1 MHFPKQ
7 PAILSLSGASLLQLF
22 SAAWPWCPARESAES
37 LPGRW
42 AARRRAV
49 PHRPRCTEASHD
61 LGDAGD
67 LLGPLANAKRRQPLC
82 VDVCCSFYS
91 KSSSKEIQNVG
102 NVGLRVPREKN
113 VGLRCWPAIV
123 ILTHPFPLAS
133 PQFQEG
139 AKMHPGSCRCLIV
152 QNYL

>member
-1 MHFPKQ
+1 MHAFSNAGNSFQ
-7 PAILSLSGASLLQLF
+7 PH
-22 SAAWPWCPARESAES
+22 CCS
-37 LPGRW
+37 LPGQLGRGAQLRKVQKVILENEPREDGPFLTVHGVLKPPMTW
-42 AARRRAV
+42 AGTAGAGQ
-49 PHRPRCTEASHD
+49 
-61 LGDAGD
+61 LG
-67 LLGPLANAKRRQPLC
+67 QPAYRIVLM
-82 VDVCCSFYS
+82 CCSFYS
-91 KSSSKEIQNVG
+91 KSISKDIHNVG

-152 QNYL
+152 QNCL

>member
-1 MHFPKQ
+1 MHFPT
-7 PAILSLSGASLLQLF
+7 PAILSSLTAAACRGSLAVVPSSGKCRKS
-22 SAAWPWCPARESAES
+22 SWKMSREKTGRSWPSTVYWS
-37 LPGRW
+37 LPWPGL
-42 AARRRAV
+42 
-49 PHRPRCTEASHD
+49 E
-61 LGDAGD
+61 
-67 LLGPLANAKRRQPLC
+67 LLELATGQPGQPAYRIVLM
-82 VDVCCSFYS
+82 CCSFYS
-91 KSSSKEIQNVG
+91 KSISKDIQNVG